1 MASSTNDSAASPI
14 APSREATDSCSSADL
29 SNGHPKGVA
38 DPPTL
43 PPLTASWRAKLLSL
57 PERGKVRDILAACRD
72 RDLTALRALATSEG
86 GFVEDEVRR
95 SAWPTVLGCHSN
107 TTEYA
112 SRLNGSEKHRDEDQV
127 QLDVNRSFVYYPEDE
142 PDERRDVRK
151 NELSNVIT
159 SVLRAHPMLHYFQ
172 GYHDIVQVLLLV
184 LGADAAVPA
193 VARLSLL
200 HIRDFMLP
208 TMSGTESHLEL
219 LPAILYAMDPVLCKH
234 LSHTQPFFALAATLT
249 LYAHDIEEYGDIARL
264 FDFLLASPASMP
276 LYLFAVIVES
286 RKSELLEI
294 EEDEPEMLH
303 SILSKLPK
311 PLNLESLIQ
320 RTSEIYKQHPPEALP
335 GRAWNRVSA
344 NSVLKTTHDPR
355 QLARQTLA
363 DGEKLFEK
371 QAFEIKRAD
380 DWKRRKLRV
389 QQLLKKYERPTKTAT
404 YAGGTLV
411 VVVFAYWLRNSAG
424 LAVLT
429 SCISTL
435 GRLQQQAW
443 GMLQDWFF

>member
-1 MASSTNDSAASPI
+1 MASSTNESAATPI
-14 APSREATDSCSSADL
+14 APSREATDSCSSVDL
-29 SNGHPKGVA
+29 SNGHPSGVA
-38 DPPTL
+38 APPTL
-43 PPLTASWRAKLLSL
+43 PPLTASWRAKPLSL
-57 PERGKVRDILAACRD
+57 PERDKVQDILAACRD

-95 SAWPTVLGCHSN
+95 SAWPMVLGCHSN
-107 TTEYA
+107 PTDYA
-112 SRLNGSEKHRDEDQV
+112 SRLDGSEKHRDEDQV

-142 PDERRDVRK
+142 SEKRRDVRK

-159 SVLRAHPMLHYFQ
+159 SVLRAHPVLHYFQ

-184 LGADAAVPA
+184 LGADAAVSA

-264 FDFLLASPASMP
+264 FDFLLASPASIP

-320 RTSEIYKQHPPEALP
+320 RTSEIYKQHPPESLP

-344 NSVLKTTHDPR
+344 NSVLKTTHDSR
-355 QLARQTLA
+355 QLAKQTLA

-371 QAFEIKRAD
+371 QALEIKRAD
-380 DWKRRKLRV
+380 DWKQRKLRMKQV
-389 QQLLKKYERPTKTAT
+389 LNKYEKSRKTAT
-404 YAGGTLV
+404 YAGATLIV
-411 VVVFAYWLRNSAG
+411 VVVSYWLRNSDG
-424 LAVLT
+424 QAVLA
-429 SCISTL
+429 SCISML
-435 GRLQQQAW
+435 VKLQQRTW
-443 GMLQDWFF
+443 GMLQHLFL